1 MQQWVEI
8 FVDGIE
14 EGRGFRVG
22 LGRSGVGRGGEG
34 GMGEY
39 IVGYEKRLLEECKRW
54 ECILCIVRGIVEGLE
69 WRCIVRKAI
78 QISAI

>member
-22 LGRSGVGRGGEG
+22 LGRQVIQKGNGEEWGRGGEG
-34 GMGEY
+34 LIGESR
-39 IVGYEKRLLEECKRW
+39 VD
-54 ECILCIVRGIVEGLE
+54 
-69 WRCIVRKAI
+69 
-78 QISAI
+78 SF